1 MKQTF
6 TRPRF
11 KQRRSLGLGAIL
23 FSISVFAQAQQT
35 DTLQTSYLKL
45 PASAVT
51 DAYVTIHPDSV
62 PQGLILF
69 TDTYLDG
76 RVPGLR
82 VTDTDG
88 APGKGNQLLLRYGT
102 SITNSN
108 RPVVVLDGVVLE
120 EPILWDY
127 ISESQ
132 KSLFGYTYQ
141 SNLNFINPDDLASI
155 RFVKD
160 GALNAAYGPQALNG
174 VLYLD
179 TKKGAKGKGIGVSY
193 SVTAALA
200 QLRKKSDKPLS
211 AAAYRELIETK
222 YPDLTSGLGDASTDW
237 QDVIYRPA
245 FGLNHQLAVN
255 GTLFKHMPYYA
266 SVNHANT
273 DGIIETS
280 GYKRT
285 ALTASVNPSLLK
297 DHLSLQLSYRKTFQE
312 ERLIDRR
319 AVLEASRFNPTQPVY
334 QQNKF
339 GNYFAYVDNN
349 GDYFIYGLPNPL
361 SLLEQKHTYEDNEHE
376 LMQAKLSYKL
386 HFYPAISLNARYAKL
401 NQDYEV
407 NSLREAKL
415 ASTYLPEDN
424 VNRAKSDFT
433 SEQKEAYLAFNKTLH
448 QGLSLINVTFGINQ
462 QKYDQHDEV
471 FENYFRS
478 NNQYVGYRF
487 FKIYSHDE
495 QQRLYATGAFGYK
508 ERYTFNA
515 AVSEEKPKE
524 GSGTLLDNKL
534 QSASFG
540 AAWDIAK
547 ERFFPAQG
555 WLNSL
560 RLYANYHT
568 LKVLVYDDQKQ
579 SFPSYQDESKSKWNA
594 GLAWSMPGGKLAGS
608 VNYFSTRTDD
618 LLLKWRAYG
627 SGINYILLNYGS
639 IVSSGVEAN
648 LNYAIKDNEVSSWS
662 VGATLSRQ
670 QNKVLLED
678 EIRSRYTFQGERSGQ
693 VLDNGRPMNYF
704 SLYQQIY
711 DSNGYP
717 TESFVTDE
725 NRIAVKELRYSAD
738 PQLLWSVHSQWRH
751 NKINGGLLVSGMAGN
766 HVYNAMDEYTAQ
778 EPYFRYNQPVM
789 NNASTVFVQNGY
801 KAAPSG
807 SNMYLENASFARL
820 EYIQLGYDLGKVWK
834 ERASLSLSA
843 AVQNAFVITKYSGQ
857 DPEVNV
863 GNNLSH
869 YPQPR
874 TFSLTAKLTI

>member
-319 AVLEASRFNPTQPVY
+319 AILEASRFNPTQPVY
-334 QQNKF
+334 QQNEY
-339 GNYFAYVDNN
+339 GNYFTYVDND
-349 GDYFIYGLPNPL
+349 GIYLGHSFPNPL

-386 HFYPAISLNARYAKL
+386 HFYPALSLNARYVKYG
-401 NQDYEV
+401 QDNDVE
-407 NSLREAKL
+407 SLTDAE
-415 ASTYLPEDN
+415 LPNLYSPEIRMN
-424 VNRAKSDFT
+424 L
-433 SEQKEAYLAFNKTLH
+433 SEIKNNGSQQEAYLKLDKSLTNGQSLLNLSFGLSKLESVTEATVREGLGENRDYTRFERMRWIKQKNKAHKLYAQGAFNYKGRYTLNTAVN
-448 QGLSLINVTFGINQ
+448 QTWYDKYFSGVSLIT
-462 QKYDQHDEV
+462 
-471 FENYFRS
+471 S
-478 NNQYVGYRF
+478 GY
-487 FKIYSHDE
+487 
-495 QQRLYATGAFGYK
+495 
-508 ERYTFNA
+508 
-515 AVSEEKPKE
+515 
-524 GSGTLLDNKL
+524 
-534 QSASFG
+534 G
-540 AAWDIAK
+540 AAWDISNEK
-547 ERFFPAQG
+547 FFPLTKQ
-555 WLNSL
+555 LNSL
-560 RLYANYHT
+560 RLFANYHT
-568 LKVLVYDDQKQ
+568 FSLHYPNNGSTATLD
-579 SFPSYQDESKSKWNA
+579 SKYEKSIKYNT
-594 GLAWSMPGGKLAGS
+594 GLSWSMLAGRLTGS
-608 VNYFSTRTDD
+608 VNYFRTQTDD
-618 LLLKWRAYG
+618 LLLFWLFPYG
-627 SGINYILLNYGS
+627 TGNRYWPLNYGTLL
-639 IVSSGVEAN
+639 SSGLETN
-648 LNYAIKDNEVSSWS
+648 INYTLKDNDKLYWS
-662 VGATLSRQ
+662 VGATFSTLKNKILFEEELSRF
-670 QNKVLLED
+670 NMTD
-678 EIRSRYTFQGERSGQ
+678 ERRWQ

-717 TESFVTDE
+717 TGSFVTDE